1 MAFYFW
7 TRPIGACKKKRKTTP
22 NQRGIFGA
30 LQTNVVKFLRKS
42 IDHQKWAHGKTV
54 KNHPKSNIIT
64 LKAPKK
70 KPYKIHFF
78 KHSKNGFFI
87 SGSRITIYDCR
98 KSKAAVECGERSKTS
113 VLIANF
119 MIP

>member
-1 MAFYFW
+1 MLPKN
-7 TRPIGACKKKRKTTP
+7 T
-22 NQRGIFGA
+22 
-30 LQTNVVKFLRKS
+30 RKS

-78 KHSKNGFFI
+78 
-87 SGSRITIYDCR
+87 
-98 KSKAAVECGERSKTS
+98 
-113 VLIANF
+113 
-119 MIP
+119 

>member
-1 MAFYFW
+1 MLPKN
-7 TRPIGACKKKRKTTP
+7 T
-22 NQRGIFGA
+22 
-30 LQTNVVKFLRKS
+30 RKS

-54 KNHPKSNIIT
+54 ENHPKSNIIT

-70 KPYKIHFF
+70 KALQNPFF
-78 KHSKNGFFI
+78 STFQNGFFI

-98 KSKAAVECGERSKTS
+98 NSKAAVECGERSKTS

>member
-1 MAFYFW
+1 MLPKN
-7 TRPIGACKKKRKTTP
+7 T
-22 NQRGIFGA
+22 
-30 LQTNVVKFLRKS
+30 RKS

-78 KHSKNGFFI
+78 KHSKMAFLFLDHVLQSTI
-87 SGSRITIYDCR
+87 VESRKQPLNVVKGR
-98 KSKAAVECGERSKTS
+98 KHPC
-113 VLIANF
+113 
-119 MIP
+119 